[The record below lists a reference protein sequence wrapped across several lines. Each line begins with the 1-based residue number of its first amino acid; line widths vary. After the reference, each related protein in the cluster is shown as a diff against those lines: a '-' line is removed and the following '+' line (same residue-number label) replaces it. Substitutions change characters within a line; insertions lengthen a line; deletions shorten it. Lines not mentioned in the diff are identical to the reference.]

1 MKIPKWL
8 LINPMTRAYL
18 NAGNK
23 FPMNMLGN
31 RAKSMITD
39 LWYSMIV
46 AAPLMIMSFIL
57 YGLIIWLLNIQSG
70 ISYFIVVS
78 LVWLLLMFIILNKDF
93 VRCRSAGKRTYGFK
107 IIDFKTKEPATGM
120 QCMLRNVTAYLWPI
134 EALIIFIN
142 PKRRLGDLIAGTE
155 VIAEEPTEIELL
167 WAELNSSDRMKSKLF
182 IATFIVSLILT
193 AISLS
198 PMLIVGM

>member
-1 MKIPKWL
+1 
-8 LINPMTRAYL
+8 
-18 NAGNK
+18 
-23 FPMNMLGN
+23 
-31 RAKSMITD
+31 
-39 LWYSMIV
+39 
-46 AAPLMIMSFIL
+46 
-57 YGLIIWLLNIQSG
+57 
-70 ISYFIVVS
+70 
-78 LVWLLLMFIILNKDF
+78 
-93 VRCRSAGKRTYGFK
+93 
-107 IIDFKTKEPATGM
+107 
-120 QCMLRNVTAYLWPI
+120 MLRNVTAYLWPI

>member
-1 MKIPKWL
+1 
-8 LINPMTRAYL
+8 MTRAYL